1 MWVSARE
8 CYKSGADVLNECI
21 VRAFAFHTSHNRVK
35 STYLQTRAIH
45 SASLAGKATPRRL
58 PHPMGR
64 LIFCCTERVWLCVC
78 VCADFQ
84 RVFGAG
90 TPVAS
95 FSVAKREPAFR
106 LLFNKPA
113 DRAYWLWMDRDAHW
127 ERHRERGRE
136 GPMKRR
142 EGKDAQIKKSAQKW
156 GNTGRSAAVCATGE
170 RIKWFALWLVV
181 S

>member
-1 MWVSARE
+1 MFG
-8 CYKSGADVLNECI
+8 Y
-21 VRAFAFHTSHNRVK
+21 
-35 STYLQTRAIH
+35 
-45 SASLAGKATPRRL
+45 
-58 PHPMGR
+58 
-64 LIFCCTERVWLCVC
+64 VC

-95 FSVAKREPAFR
+95 FSVVKREPAFR

-142 EGKDAQIKKSAQKW
+142 EEKDAQIKKSAQKW

>member
-1 MWVSARE
+1 MFG
-8 CYKSGADVLNECI
+8 Y
-21 VRAFAFHTSHNRVK
+21 
-35 STYLQTRAIH
+35 
-45 SASLAGKATPRRL
+45 
-58 PHPMGR
+58 
-64 LIFCCTERVWLCVC
+64 VC

-113 DRAYWLWMDRDAHW
+113 DRAYWLWMDRDTHW

-142 EGKDAQIKKSAQKW
+142 EIKKSAQKW

>member
-1 MWVSARE
+1 MNVLLGPLHFTRHIIESNPHICKHEQFTLHLSQARPP
-8 CYKSGADVLNECI
+8 
-21 VRAFAFHTSHNRVK
+21 HP
-35 STYLQTRAIH
+35 
-45 SASLAGKATPRRL
+45 ASLTPWGGL
-58 PHPMGR
+58 FFVAQSVFGY
-64 LIFCCTERVWLCVC
+64 VC

-142 EGKDAQIKKSAQKW
+142 EEKDAQIKKSAQKW